1 MVLLRLARLAAAAA
15 VTPLLYAQSP
25 PPAAVS
31 SPRALADRYCVMC
44 HNQKAR
50 TGGVSLEG
58 LDWAHPG
65 TSAAVLEKVVRK
77 VRTGEMPPAGLP
89 RPDAATAAAFANELV
104 DALDRYAAANPDPG
118 RPAAHR
124 LNRAEY
130 SNAIRDLLAL
140 DTQAGSTLPVDDSGY
155 GFDNIGAV
163 LSVSPALLERYMS
176 AARSISRMAV
186 GDIHMKPG
194 EDEFTVRRSP
204 RNERVSG
211 DLPFDSR
218 GGMSFAYYFPL
229 DAEYRIRVKMAGDDS
244 ANASPYEF
252 RLPVKAGLRTVG
264 VTFLRENWKPEIP
277 IPASQRGG
285 APAGPP
291 PQRPPAELDLRL
303 DGAQLKRFEVP
314 GGPGGGSQQV
324 DKVLIAGPYNPTS
337 PGDTPSRQKIF
348 VCHPT
353 AGDEDSCAH
362 TILASLARR
371 AFRRPVTE
379 ADIQPLM
386 AFYRNGRG
394 EGDFDRG
401 IQKALQAMLV
411 SPDFLYRIER
421 DPPAAGVC
429 RISDLELVSRLSFF
443 LWSSIP
449 DDQLLALAEQGKLQD
464 PAVLDREVRRMLA
477 DPRAD
482 ALVGNFAGQW
492 LYLRNLA
499 ADKPD
504 PEAFPEFDESLR
516 QSFYQETSLFFQS
529 IMREDRS
536 LLDLVDADYTYLN
549 QRLAEHYGVPDIYG
563 SQFRKVTLTD
573 PNRGGLLGQGSI
585 LTVTSYPNRTSV
597 VQRGKWILETLLGAP
612 PPPPPPDVPAFPEK
626 SKDGKQL
633 SMRQAMEQHRA
644 NAVCASCHSRM
655 DPLGFALENFDGVGK
670 WRTEDAGAAID
681 PSGKLPDG
689 TQVSGPAGLKK
700 VLATTRRDDFL
711 TTAAQKML
719 TYALGRGL
727 EYYDQPAVR
736 SILRE
741 SARDNYRFSSLV
753 AAIVHSTPFQMRR
766 TQEP

>member
-1 MVLLRLARLAAAAA
+1 
-15 VTPLLYAQSP
+15 
-25 PPAAVS
+25 
-31 SPRALADRYCVMC
+31 MC
-44 HNQKAR
+44 HNQKAL

-58 LDWAHPG
+58 LDWANPG

-140 DTQAGSTLPVDDSGY
+140 DTQAGSTLPVDDSGF

-194 EDEFTVRRSP
+194 EDEFTARRSP

-218 GGMSFAYYFPL
+218 GGLSFAYYFPL

-244 ANASPYEF
+244 ANAPPYEF

-277 IPASQRGG
+277 IPASPRGG

-291 PQRPPAELDLRL
+291 PRRPPAELDLRL
-303 DGAQLKRFEVP
+303 DGARLKRFEVP

-324 DKVLIAGPYNPTS
+324 DKVLIAGPYNPTG

-362 TILASLARR
+362 TILGSLARR

-379 ADIQPLM
+379 ADIHPLM

-429 RISDLELVSRLSFF
+429 RISDLELASRLSFF

-449 DDQLLALAEQGKLQD
+449 DDQLLSLAEQGKLKD
-464 PAVLDREVRRMLA
+464 PVMLDREVRRMLA

-516 QSFYQETSLFFQS
+516 QSFSQETSLFFQS

-536 LLDLVDADYTYLN
+536 LLDLVDGDYSYLN

-563 SQFRKVTLTD
+563 SQFRKVALTD

-626 SKDGKQL
+626 GKDGKQL
-633 SMRQAMEQHRA
+633 SGRQAMEQHRA

-670 WRTEDAGAAID
+670 WRAADAGTTID

-700 VLATTRRDDFL
+700 VLATTKRDEFL